1 MVELSMERMAQN
13 EAAARRV
20 GDDRTA
26 DYWRER
32 IEAANL
38 AIVMRE
44 RASEWDVMKG
54 SPDTSRLGNG

>member
-1 MVELSMERMAQN
+1 MDLSFERMAQN

-32 IEAANL
+32 IEDANL

-44 RASEWDVMKG
+44 RASEWDVLKG
-54 SPDTSRLGNG
+54 SPEHG

>member
-1 MVELSMERMAQN
+1 MVELSMERMALN
-13 EAAARRV
+13 EACARRV

-32 IEAANL
+32 IEDANL

-44 RASEWDVMKG
+44 RASLWDVLKG
-54 SPDTSRLGNG
+54 SPEHG